1 MLVPVKAQLN
11 STATEMVILNVRQST
26 KSLNPKRTML
36 KKNTRFRTHILHLHQ
51 STPNRE
57 AVFARRGTARLAS

>member
-36 KKNTRFRTHILHLHQ
+36 KKIPDSEPTFFIYTSQLQTEKRYLLE
-51 STPNRE
+51 E
-57 AVFARRGTARLAS
+57 ALPD